1 MTFLTVRYSTLV
13 KIADQNK
20 TWSKKTYN
28 NSISILR
35 RAFAFGY
42 LNHPDKLNPACG
54 LKCVRMSRKDRPIPD
69 PFRIQNAE
77 MLIAAI
83 HGQWGEA
90 QGNYD
95 EFRFF
100 TGMRP
105 SEQIPLTVAD
115 LDTHA
120 GTLSV
125 NKARVAGI
133 DRNST
138 NTGEDRRITL
148 CPRALQILD
157 RQLTL
162 RDQMKRAGK
171 IDHDHLFFQED
182 GQPIQHAR
190 YPYARWRQTL
200 RKLPIR
206 NRKPYGARHSSVS
219 WNLMIGKNPLWV
231 AKQHG
236 HSVATML
243 RVYIAW
249 MDSAPES
256 DIAAIKDAMGMAPSP
271 TLPAMNTTANSRIL
285 VKTARIAPALIAAT
299 SRLFEKIKESR
310 LPIRIWHWIWHSKR
324 SAAIQLTDLPT
335 KSGWD

>member
-1 MTFLTVRYSTLV
+1 MR
-13 KIADQNK
+13 
-20 TWSKKTYN
+20 
-28 NSISILR
+28 
-35 RAFAFGY
+35 
-42 LNHPDKLNPACG
+42 

-69 PFRIQNAE
+69 PFRIQDAE
-77 MLIAAI
+77 TLIAAI
-83 HGQWGEA
+83 HNQWGEA

-105 SEQIPLTVAD
+105 SEQIALTVAD
-115 LDTHA
+115 LDIHA

-125 NKARVAGI
+125 N
-133 DRNST
+133 
-138 NTGEDRRITL
+138 
-148 CPRALQILD
+148 
-157 RQLTL
+157 TL

-200 RKLPIR
+200 KKLPIR
-206 NRKPYGARHSSVS
+206 NRKPYSARHSSVS

-231 AKQHG
+231 AKQRG

-243 RVYIAW
+243 RVYTAW

-256 DIAAIKDAMGMAPSP
+256 DIAAIKDAMGMTPSP
-271 TLPAMNTTANSRIL
+271 TVPAMNATANSRAL
-285 VKTARIAPALIAAT
+285 VKTAPIARALIAAT
-299 SRLFEKIKESR
+299 SSLFEKVKESR
-310 LPIRIWHWIWHSKR
+310 VPIRIWHWIWHSKT
-324 SAAIQLTDLPT
+324 SAAIQPTDLQT
-335 KSGWD
+335 KKSGGEGGIRIEITKLLKI